1 MENREKNSGFGV
13 ASYVLGFSGSISMLV
28 VQYMAIISVIRG
40 NFTDVRLELIGIFA
54 LALVIVLFSS
64 LILGRILSHSWAISE
79 MLLFI
84 KNYRLQFYAFC
95 GKISMRKQRKLFFPQ
110 SKGLKRL
117 NLTTF

>member
-64 LILGRILSHSWAISE
+64 LILGIIGACQ
-79 MLLFI
+79 
-84 KNYRLQFYAFC
+84 KNY
-95 GKISMRKQRKLFFPQ
+95 K
-110 SKGLKRL
+110 KGLPMVGMSIS
-117 NLTTF
+117 LTGIFMFIISIIWGVYVL